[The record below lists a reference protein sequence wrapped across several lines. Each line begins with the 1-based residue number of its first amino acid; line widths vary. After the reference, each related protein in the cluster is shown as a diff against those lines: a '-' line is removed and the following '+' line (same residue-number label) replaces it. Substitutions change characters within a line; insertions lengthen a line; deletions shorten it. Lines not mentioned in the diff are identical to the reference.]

1 MNFRQ
6 ILDHE
11 LFTSFLWT
19 FISTI
24 IFYFL
29 FEDWQSSMTAGL
41 VLGLYAYVY
50 SLYNLFNR
58 ESKKALLLSESLS
71 EKCLT
76 LLGIRELYSNDWL
89 QESLNRMVVIER
101 STIRHQTFLN
111 FARSE
116 ISRGINAAEGL
127 LRGKRIDYSGWE
139 KELERQLWL
148 KDIVSNSKTYIQAVT
163 SYDPI
168 YWDNFW
174 NKRGFSDEYT
184 KLNIN
189 VAQSGVLIDRIFILP
204 DMILDGKD
212 KDGCEKI
219 RRIVQPMIGKHSNL
233 NIYFVS
239 ADKMPQAM
247 VRYKTVNFLIADD
260 LFVGFSEDFSNQ
272 AKANGYV
279 AISLPNEVDNV
290 KSMFRN
296 LFIDSHPAENYEFI
310 KQG

>member
-1 MNFRQ
+1 MNFKQ

-29 FEDWQSSMTAGL
+29 FKDWQWSMIAGL

-50 SLYNLFNR
+50 SLYNLFNK
-58 ESKKALLLSESLS
+58 ESKKALLLSEALS

-89 QESLNRMVVIER
+89 QEALNRMVVIER
-101 STIRHQTFLN
+101 STIRHQAFLT
-111 FARSE
+111 FARTE
-116 ISRGINAAEGL
+116 INRGINAAEGL
-127 LRGKRIDYSGWE
+127 LRGKKIDYSGWE

-148 KDIVSNSKTYIQAVT
+148 KDIVSNSKTYVKAVT

-184 KLNIN
+184 KININ

-204 DMILDGKD
+204 DVILDGKD
-212 KDGCEKI
+212 TDGCEKI
-219 RRIVQPMIGKHSNL
+219 RRIVQPMIEKHSNL
-233 NIYFVS
+233 KIYFVS

-247 VRYKTVNFLIADD
+247 ARYKTMNILIADD
-260 LFVGFSEDFSNQ
+260 LFVGFSENFSNQ
-272 AKANGYV
+272 ATSSGYV
-279 AISLPNEVDNV
+279 AIALPNEVDNA
-290 KSMFRN
+290 KSIFSN
-296 LFIDSHPAENYEFI
+296 LAIDAHPAESYKFM
-310 KQG
+310 K

>member
-1 MNFRQ
+1 MNFKQ

-29 FEDWQSSMTAGL
+29 FKDWQWSMIAGL

-50 SLYNLFNR
+50 SLYNLFNK
-58 ESKKALLLSESLS
+58 ESKKALLLSEALS

-89 QESLNRMVVIER
+89 QEALNRMVVIER
-101 STIRHQTFLN
+101 STIRHQAFLT
-111 FARSE
+111 FARTE
-116 ISRGINAAEGL
+116 INRGINAAEGL
-127 LRGKRIDYSGWE
+127 LKGKKIDYSGWE

-148 KDIVSNSKTYIQAVT
+148 KDIVSNSKTYVKAVT

-184 KLNIN
+184 KININ
-189 VAQSGVLIDRIFILP
+189 VAQSGVLVERIFILP
-204 DMILDGKD
+204 DVILDGQD
-212 KDGCEKI
+212 TDGCDKI

-233 NIYFVS
+233 KISFVS
-239 ADKMPQAM
+239 ADKIPQAM
-247 VRYKTVNFLIADD
+247 AQYKRINILIADD
-260 LFVGFSEDFSNQ
+260 LFVGFSENFSNQ
-272 AKANGYV
+272 AKTSGYV
-279 AISLPNEVDNV
+279 AIALPNEVARV
-290 KSMFRN
+290 KNMFSN
-296 LFIDSHPAENYEFI
+296 LAIDAHPAESYEFM
-310 KQG
+310 KQS